1 MLSLRKKAAA
11 HTATSVTTWA
21 TTFFQGQQV
30 LPFSLLA
37 PTSQRADTR
46 RRHSISSPSLRA
58 VHRWV
63 MVVVCWLMCVV
74 SVCSGVKSECKR
86 MCVLLC
92 GGNVSSVE
100 GLEKC
105 LGQGQF

>member
-1 MLSLRKKAAA
+1 
-11 HTATSVTTWA
+11 
-21 TTFFQGQQV
+21 
-30 LPFSLLA
+30 
-37 PTSQRADTR
+37 
-46 RRHSISSPSLRA
+46 
-58 VHRWV
+58 
-63 MVVVCWLMCVV
+63 MCVV